1 MFEKSNAHLEL
12 AKTIIPLGSQTFS
25 KSFMQYPVGV
35 SPQFISKG
43 EKGHVWDIDGNEY
56 VDFVSGLLAVSLGYK
71 FAPVDKAVINQMQ
84 LGVSFSLPTEIEY
97 EVAKLLVEIIPS
109 AEMVRF
115 TKTGSD
121 ATSAAVRLAR
131 AYTKKDLIAVC
142 GYHGWHDWY
151 IGATTRNSGIPSSVQ
166 DCTVA
171 FEYNSISSLEKVVA
185 ENKGKLAA
193 VIMEPMNAIFP
204 NPGYLEDVRQLTSEK
219 GIILIFDEICTG
231 LRLAP
236 GGAQEYFGVTPDMS
250 VFGKGIGNG
259 YPIGAVV
266 GSKRIMCLS
275 TEIFF
280 SGTFGGEALSLVACK
295 SVLEFVQKNS
305 VVDDFRK
312 KGTKIIDGVT
322 SILNNTDMGHILSVS
337 GHPSWSFMNIKGT
350 QKYQSLILKTLFLQ
364 EMFKRGCLILSSHN
378 INFSH
383 TDRDI
388 EQLLLAYS
396 EVVEQMKSGL
406 TLGNIEDQLNCEPL
420 KNIFNV
426 R

>member
-1 MFEKSNAHLEL
+1 MRATLQVYAGGIKHKFFSEL
-12 AKTIIPLGSQTFS
+12 SLCLCLKNQMLILSCQNHYTARVSDIQQEL
-25 KSFMQYPVGV
+25 FMQYPVGV

-171 FEYNSISSLEKVVA
+171 FEYNSISSLEKKVVA

-219 GIILIFDEICTG
+219 GIILIFDEIVLS

-236 GGAQEYFGVTPDMS
+236 GVLRIFWCYSGFVCLW
-250 VFGKGIGNG
+250 KGNWKWVPNRRCSGFQ
-259 YPIGAVV
+259 
-266 GSKRIMCLS
+266 RIMCLS

-280 SGTFGGEALSLVACK
+280 FWYFGGEALSLVACK

-305 VVDDFRK
+305 VVDDFSK
-312 KGTKIIDGVT
+312 KRDK
-322 SILNNTDMGHILSVS
+322 NNR
-337 GHPSWSFMNIKGT
+337 W
-350 QKYQSLILKTLFLQ
+350 
-364 EMFKRGCLILSSHN
+364 R
-378 INFSH
+378 
-383 TDRDI
+383 
-388 EQLLLAYS
+388 
-396 EVVEQMKSGL
+396 
-406 TLGNIEDQLNCEPL
+406 
-420 KNIFNV
+420 NV
-426 R
+426 NP